1 MKKETEASLHAFSE
15 HGVLE
20 EKDWDMISYML
31 GSGTY
36 GTFNNRIKNYLKR
49 FEESFIREYYPFFY
63 RHKGMRILLPWYR
76 ILKGLYIH
84 PKNCWQNGRF

>member
-15 HGVLE
+15 RGVLE

-36 GTFNNRIKNYLKR
+36 GTFNNRIKNYLK
-49 FEESFIREYYPFFY
+49 
-63 RHKGMRILLPWYR
+63 ILNQKR
-76 ILKGLYIH
+76 DEK
-84 PKNCWQNGRF
+84 